1 MSLQGWQADVFSQAS
16 GLSSCHC
23 AFLKAVHVIGLVS
36 LCCCKVVGFIS
47 FSKAFGLSSAHCNSS
62 EGCACD
68 RASTICRCKGAR
80 FMSFRKA
87 FGLILFSS

>member
-36 LCCCKVVGFIS
+36 LCCCKVVGLFLLARLSASLLLIVLLL
-47 FSKAFGLSSAHCNSS
+47 KAVHVIGLVLYVVARVLDLCLLGRPSA
-62 EGCACD
+62 
-68 RASTICRCKGAR
+68 
-80 FMSFRKA
+80 
-87 FGLILFSS
+87 